1 MTLKKF
7 KQITD
12 VPDFLEENFD
22 WSTITFDNETFRVY
36 RPDGEK
42 ETMSADALVDTAL
55 EMWDSLK
62 NNGLDKS
69 IIEEIE
75 MQYFKQ
81 SNENAHLTDAQIH
94 WFITE
99 YSVIQEIS
107 DVTVFSQLNP
117 ETLIKGVNPDEDLT
131 QAEFNLAG
139 MHTDDSEIEYNI
151 YDGNQNFVTSVSD
164 YEDLIEFIQQLD
176 TPEDYQF
183 KFDGWY
189 TEFEL

>member
-1 MTLKKF
+1 MSLKKF

-22 WSTITFDNETFRVY
+22 WSAVTFDDETFQVY

-42 ETMSADALVDTAL
+42 EIMSANTLVDTAL

-62 NNGLDKS
+62 RNGLDKS
-69 IIEEIE
+69 VVEEIE
-75 MQYFKQ
+75 NQYFTEQ
-81 SNENAHLTDAQIH
+81 NTSTPLTDAQIH

-107 DVTVFSQLNP
+107 DITTFNQLNP
-117 ETLIKGVNPDEDLT
+117 ESLIKGIDPDKDLT

-139 MHTDDSEIEYNI
+139 MYTDDAWIEYSI
-151 YDGNQNFVTSVSD
+151 YDSNQNFITSVSD

-176 TPEDYQF
+176 TPEDYEF
-183 KFDGWY
+183 EFDGKY
-189 TEFEL
+189 AEFEL